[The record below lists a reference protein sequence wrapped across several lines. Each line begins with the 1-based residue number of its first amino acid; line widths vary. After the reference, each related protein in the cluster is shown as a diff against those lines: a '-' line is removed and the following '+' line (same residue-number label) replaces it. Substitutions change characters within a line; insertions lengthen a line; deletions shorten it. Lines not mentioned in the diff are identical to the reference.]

1 MNRRQKNTGKKQVFL
16 LMLMALIM
24 GILLFFPVIAKASTP
39 AGTQIQN
46 VAPVDFVF
54 NIENRTSSSNQTTVT
69 VNSVMNITINPPHTE
84 YLQAGK
90 SINLSHTITNNSNSA
105 DTIDLEAASTLGLTI
120 ELFASDGV
128 TPLTDTDSDG
138 KVDTG
143 ILAIGGS
150 IDIVEKLSAPE
161 NLSDGQIDETTLTAA
176 SSVDPAVKSS
186 VTDKLTILAAKFWDP
201 LEKTVDPPGQLTQGS
216 IITYTN
222 TFGNAGS
229 IPATNVAI
237 TDPLDPNLI
246 YIDGS
251 ASGPGGISGN
261 VITYNPVARTIT
273 WAIPSVPAGYAGAIS
288 FKARINPDMPSDTNI
303 GNTITITSDQIPAG
317 ESSNTA
323 TLTVVE
329 SPLRITKTANHEVA
343 EIGDY
348 IVYTVGVKNVSEKM
362 TAHDVTVIDNLPQGF
377 RYLKKSAA
385 LDGNEFHDP
394 EKGTVLRWN
403 IGSITPGNSKTL
415 TYRTIIS
422 IDAPLGNGINSAV
435 VSGKS
440 PGGNNL
446 NAGTANAKV
455 KIKEGVLNSKAII
468 LGRVFVDLNR
478 DKMPDEDEPGIKG
491 VRLYLED
498 GAYVITDGDGKFSI
512 YGVRAGEHALKIDKT
527 TIPAGYETVAL
538 DSSFAGD
545 GNSRFISVPFGGP
558 ARGDFALAPIDKEA
572 AATIEKETPAQKKK
586 QYTFGSELNPAS
598 IPLEQQI
605 QTMPAAPEILEPENG
620 KTLTKAWS
628 DIVIRIPEGSDY
640 SLMVNGVSIP
650 QKNIGKTI
658 HETERKILIYQYV
671 GINLE
676 AGRNEIT
683 LGTETPDGHKE
694 TNKIEVLVPGSPEK
708 IVINPDKAEIP
719 ADGKTVLPFTVKLLD
734 RWNMPSLEEHIITV
748 ITEKGVILDD
758 DLDPSEPG
766 HQIKAQNGIA
776 KFRLKSTEKTGLD
789 KIKVLPGSML
799 EGGADIYFT
808 PEMRDWIIVGVGSY
822 TAGDRDIKGHVE
834 NITETDDFEEGIYH
848 EGRLAFFA
856 KGKILGKYLLTAAY
870 DSKKEKNED
879 ELFQKVEPDRYY
891 PVYGDSS
898 EIGYEAESQGQL
910 YVKIESGRS
919 SIMYG
924 DYHTDLTNNEFTKY
938 TRTFNGVKADIE
950 TKHVTVKAF
959 GASTSQTITRD
970 EIRGNGTSG
979 FYFLSKS
986 PVIENS
992 ETVRLE
998 VRDRY
1003 HPERIIST
1011 IDKARNT
1018 DYTINYIGGTILFN
1032 KPVSSVDD
1040 NLNPV
1045 FIIVTYESDDPG
1057 DKHYIYGGRAGFR
1070 TESGS
1075 ELGVTGIV
1083 AENDLKDTTLYG
1095 VDAAVKITDKTLL
1108 KAEAAQSDTFEK
1120 KKDEAWKAEV
1130 TTEMSDKLNVKVY
1143 YRNVGE
1149 EFHNPSMS
1157 GSEAGTGKYGAEA
1170 GYKAAEKTIISAE
1183 SFVQDNEIEQA
1194 KLQKSSIG
1202 IKHSLT
1208 RFSVE
1213 SGYAHLREER
1223 SEAGGED
1230 IKTSQ
1235 IAFAGV
1241 SGSITDRLS
1250 ASLRRDQVISSDE
1263 IEDYQ
1268 TKTALKFDYKFT
1280 TNTAAHLTQEFQE
1293 GEETRRDTTTF
1304 GIDSR
1309 VTENTTLTSKY
1320 LIENTVSG
1328 YRAQASIG
1336 MNNKWEIMKGLT
1348 LNTTAERIQEVKG
1361 EGGDNTA
1368 LALSAEYLP
1377 RKDFKTTGRYE
1388 LRFADDETTNL
1399 YTLGIASR
1407 INRSV
1412 SLLSKMS
1419 LWNKKRDAGTDVI
1432 FDGLGG
1438 IAYRPPGKNSIYL
1451 LSTLRYK
1458 HDSMGT
1464 SVTRDKTKKIVSSTE
1479 LSYKVNPQWTLL
1491 GKYAGKYS
1499 WEDVGDKK
1507 FKSYT
1512 DLILAG
1518 LLYDITDKWYTGVS
1532 VKLMSQYQTKM
1543 RSTGAIIKTGY
1554 RPAKNF
1560 NVEAGYNSSEMDDRD
1575 LSGASYRARGPFFNM
1590 NFKFDEDTFKPLD
1603 RLEHVFE

>member
-1 MNRRQKNTGKKQVFL
+1 
-16 LMLMALIM
+16 MLTALIM
-24 GILLFFPVIAKASTP
+24 GTFLFFPVSAKAATP

-46 VAPVDFVF
+46 IAPVDFVF
-54 NIENRTSSSNQTTVT
+54 NIENRTSSSNQTAVT
-69 VNSVMNITINPPHTE
+69 VNSVMNIKINPQHTE

-105 DTIDLEAASTLGLTI
+105 DIIDLEAASTLGLTI
-120 ELFASDGV
+120 ELFASNGV
-128 TPLTDTDSDG
+128 EPLTDTDSDG

-143 ILAIGGS
+143 NLAIGGS
-150 IDIVEKLSAPE
+150 IDIVMKLSAPSSME
-161 NLSDGQIDETTLTAA
+161 DGQIDETTLTVA
-176 SSVDPAVKSS
+176 SSVDSAVKSS

-201 LEKTVDPPGQLTQGS
+201 LEKTVYPPGQLTQGS

-229 IPATNVAI
+229 ISATNVVI

-246 YIDGS
+246 YLDGS
-251 ASGPGGISGN
+251 ASEPEGISGT
-261 VITYNPVARTIT
+261 VITYDPVARAIT
-273 WAIPSVPAGYAGAIS
+273 WLVPSVPAGYVGAVR
-288 FKARINPDMPSDTNI
+288 FKARINPDMASDTNI
-303 GNTITITSDQIPAG
+303 GNTITLTSDQIPDG

-323 TLTVVE
+323 TITVVE
-329 SPLRITKTANHEVA
+329 QPLRITKTANHEVA

-348 IVYTVGVKNVSEKM
+348 IIYTVEVENVSEKM
-362 TAHDVTVIDNLPQGF
+362 SAHDVTVIDNLPQGF
-377 RYLKKSAA
+377 RYLKKSAT
-385 LDGNEFHDP
+385 LDGKDFPDP
-394 EKGTVLRWN
+394 EKETVLKWHTGTLSP
-403 IGSITPGNSKTL
+403 GSSKTL

-422 IDAPLGNGINSAV
+422 IDAPLGNGINRASV
-435 VSGKS
+435 TGKS

-446 NAGTANAKV
+446 SAGPANAKV
-455 KIKEGVLNSKAII
+455 KVREGVLNSKAII

-478 DKMPDEDEPGIKG
+478 DKMPDEDDPGIKG

-498 GAYVITDGDGKFSI
+498 GAYAITDGDGKFSV
-512 YGVRAGEHALKIDKT
+512 YGVRAGEHVLKLDT
-527 TIPAGYETVAL
+527 VTIPDGYKTIPI

-558 ARGDFALAPIDKEA
+558 ARGDFALVPIDKQA
-572 AATIEKETPAQKKK
+572 AATIEKETPAPKKK
-586 QYTFGSELNPAS
+586 QYTFGAELNPAS

-605 QTMPAAPEILEPENG
+605 QTMSAVPEILEPENG

-628 DIVIRIPEGSDY
+628 DVVIRIPEGMDY
-640 SLMVNGVSIP
+640 SLMVNGISIP

-658 HETERKILIYQYV
+658 HETERKIFIHQYV
-671 GINLE
+671 GVKLD
-676 AGRNEIT
+676 AGRNEIA
-683 LGTETPDGHKE
+683 LATETPDGHKE
-694 TNKIEVLVPGSPEK
+694 TNRIEVIVPGSPEK

-719 ADGKTVLPFTVKLLD
+719 ADGKTVVPFEVKLLD
-734 RWNMPSLEEHIITV
+734 GLNLPAQEDNVITV
-748 ITEKGVILDD
+748 ITEKGMILDE
-758 DLDPSEPG
+758 DLDTSEPG
-766 HQIKAQNGIA
+766 HQIKALKGLA
-776 KFRLKSTEKTGLD
+776 KFRLKSTEKTGRD
-789 KIKVLPGSML
+789 KIRVLLGSML
-799 EGGADIYFT
+799 EGGADTYFT
-808 PEMRDWIIVGVGSY
+808 PEMRDWIIVGLGSY

-856 KGKILGKYLLTAAY
+856 KGKILGRYLLTAAY
-870 DSKKEKNED
+870 DSKKEKSE
-879 ELFQKVEPDRYY
+879 EGLFQKVEPDKYY

-898 EIGYEAESQGQL
+898 EIGYEAESQGKL

-924 DYHTDLTNNEFTKY
+924 DYHTDLTGSEFTKY
-938 TRTFNGVKADIE
+938 TRTFNGVKADME
-950 TKHVTVKAF
+950 TKHFTVKAF

-979 FYFLSKS
+979 YYFLSKT

-992 ETVRLE
+992 ETVHIE

-1018 DYTINYIGGTILFN
+1018 DYTINYIGGMILFN

-1045 FIIVTYESDDPG
+1045 FIVITYESDDSG
-1057 DKHYIYGGRAGFR
+1057 DEHYIYGGRAGFR

-1083 AENDLKDTTLYG
+1083 EENDLKDTTLYG

-1120 KKDEAWKAEV
+1120 EKDEAWKAEL
-1130 TTEMSDKLNVKVY
+1130 TSEWSDKLNVKAY

-1149 EFHNPSMS
+1149 DFHNPSMS
-1157 GSEAGTGKYGAEA
+1157 GSEAGTEKYGAAA

-1183 SFVQDNEIEQA
+1183 SFVQDNKIEQA
-1194 KLQKSSIG
+1194 KLQKSSLG
-1202 IKHSLT
+1202 IKHDLT

-1213 SGYAHLREER
+1213 SGYAHLREDR

-1235 IAFAGV
+1235 VVFAGV

-1250 ASLRRDQVISSDE
+1250 ASLRRDQVISSDM

-1268 TKTALKFDYKFT
+1268 TKTALKFDYKLT

-1320 LIENTVSG
+1320 LIANAVSG
-1328 YRAQASIG
+1328 DRAQASIG

-1348 LNTTAERIQEVKG
+1348 LNTAAERIQEVKG
-1361 EGGDNTA
+1361 DGNGDNTA
-1368 LALSAEYLP
+1368 FAFSAEYLP
-1377 RKDFKTTGRYE
+1377 REDFKATGRYE
-1388 LRFADDETTNL
+1388 LRLGDDETTNL
-1399 YTLGIASR
+1399 YSLGIASKL
-1407 INRSV
+1407 NRSV

-1419 LWNKKRDAGTDVI
+1419 LWNKKGDEGTDVML
-1432 FDGLGG
+1432 DGLGG
-1438 IAYRPPGKNSIYL
+1438 IAYRPLGRNSIYL
-1451 LSTLRYK
+1451 LSTLRYM

-1479 LSYKVNPQWTLL
+1479 LSYKVDPRWTLL
-1491 GKYAGKYS
+1491 SKYAGKYS
-1499 WEDVGDKK
+1499 WEDVSDKK
-1507 FKSYT
+1507 FESYT
-1512 DLILAG
+1512 DLIIAG
-1518 LLYDITDKWYTGVS
+1518 MLYDITEKWYAGVS
-1532 VKLMSQYQTKM
+1532 AKLMNQYQTKM
-1543 RSTGAIIKTGY
+1543 HSTGVIIKTGY
-1554 RPAKNF
+1554 RLAKNF
-1560 NVEAGYNSSEMDDRD
+1560 NVEAGYNSSEMNDRD
-1575 LSGASYRARGPFFNM
+1575 LSGASYRTRGLFFSM
-1590 NFKFDEDTFKPLD
+1590 RFKFDEDSFTSLCCGV
-1603 RLEHVFE
+1603 EGS